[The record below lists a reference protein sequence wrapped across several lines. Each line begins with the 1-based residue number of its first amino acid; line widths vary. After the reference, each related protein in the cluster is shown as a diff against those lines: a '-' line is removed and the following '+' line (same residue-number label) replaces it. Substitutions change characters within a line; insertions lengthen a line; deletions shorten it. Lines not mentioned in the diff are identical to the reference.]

1 MEKNR
6 RMNDK
11 VQEGQ
16 GAQKTK
22 PSKEEI
28 IADRIRRAQDESYA
42 LVSRRALETSAM
54 ANMVSRND
62 TLVNTLRSKIGLD
75 ERIDAVKGLAL
86 LRKNQ
91 KLRDE
96 MNLQNAE
103 LSRLLGFD
111 YRPPQG
117 YRNPLAAHQAV
128 KEEKAEKDIASPPI
142 DTQEVA
148 VTA

>member
-1 MEKNR
+1 MGKDRGKNGKGE
-6 RMNDK
+6 N
-11 VQEGQ
+11 GQ
-16 GAQKTK
+16 GEQRPK
-22 PSKEEI
+22 PSKEER
-28 IADRIRRAQDESYA
+28 IAQRVERAQDESYA

-75 ERIDAVKGLAL
+75 ERIDPVKGLAL
-86 LRKNQ
+86 LRNNQ

-103 LSRLLGFD
+103 LSKLLGFD

-117 YRNPLAAHQAV
+117 YLNPLAASQAV
-128 KEEKAEKDIASPPI
+128 KGEKEKEPVLPP
-142 DTQEVA
+142 DEGQETLVIN
-148 VTA
+148 